1 MPQFAL
7 EETLLLCGC
16 NYNFVKN
23 LDFLNRDELE
33 RFLVQSGI
41 RIDDYINT
49 AMDMSTEIHSGI
61 KREDNQSPF
70 LETHIWPVTRDV
82 IKHYLT
88 VNRNITSVEIV
99 SAILHDV
106 MEDNDRI
113 LDLYKTKEYGFDAYL
128 KYRFGNRVYEICMG
142 LKIKPLENFP
152 GDNDQQ
158 RQLTRFHDYC
168 KGLSSA
174 DYDMKVIKLVDR
186 ANNMKF
192 ISNMPKV
199 DGRLVNSKLKR
210 YLREAEDFYLS
221 FALLE
226 ASTKDLYQNLRESYE
241 SLKSLNMP

>member
-1 MPQFAL
+1 M
-7 EETLLLCGC
+7 
-16 NYNFVKN
+16 KN
-23 LDFLNRDELE
+23 QDFLKRKELE
-33 RFLVQSGI
+33 NFLIRSGI
-41 RIDDYINT
+41 TIDDYVIK
-49 AMDMSTEIHSGI
+49 AMDVSTEVHDGI

-82 IKHYLT
+82 VQHYLT
-88 VNRNITSVEIV
+88 VNRNITGVEIA
-99 SAILHDV
+99 SSILHDV

-128 KYRFGNRVYEICMG
+128 KYRFGIRVYEICMD
-142 LKIKPLENFP
+142 LKIKPLENYS

-158 RQLTRFHDYC
+158 RQLARFHDYC

-186 ANNMKF
+186 ENNMKF
-192 ISNMPKV
+192 ISNI
-199 DGRLVNSKLKR
+199 SKLDGKIVNNKIKR

-226 ASTKDLYQNLRESYE
+226 PAMKDLYLKLRESYE
-241 SLKSLNMP
+241 NLKSLNIT

>member
-1 MPQFAL
+1 M
-7 EETLLLCGC
+7 
-16 NYNFVKN
+16 KN
-23 LDFLNRDELE
+23 QDFLKREDLENFLTQNR
-33 RFLVQSGI
+33 I
-41 RIDDYINT
+41 RIDDYIIK
-49 AMDMSTEIHSGI
+49 AMDVSTEIHNGI

-82 IKHYLT
+82 VNHYLT

-99 SAILHDV
+99 SSILHDV

-128 KYRFGNRVYEICMG
+128 KYRFGIRVHEICLD
-142 LKIKPLENFP
+142 LKIKPLENYS
-152 GDNDQQ
+152 GDNDEQ
-158 RQLTRFHDYC
+158 RQLARFHDYC

-192 ISNMPKV
+192 ISNMPKL
-199 DGRLVNSKLKR
+199 DGNLVNNKIKR

-226 ASTKDLYQNLRESYE
+226 PAMKDLYLKLRESYE
-241 SLKSLNMP
+241 NLKLKNKP

>member
-1 MPQFAL
+1 M
-7 EETLLLCGC
+7 
-16 NYNFVKN
+16 KN
-23 LDFLNRDELE
+23 QDFLKREDLENFLTQNR
-33 RFLVQSGI
+33 I
-41 RIDDYINT
+41 RIDDYIIK
-49 AMDMSTEIHSGI
+49 AMDVSTEIHNGI

-82 IKHYLT
+82 VNHYLM

-99 SAILHDV
+99 SSILHDV

-128 KYRFGNRVYEICMG
+128 KYRFGIRVHEICLD
-142 LKIKPLENFP
+142 LKIKPLENYS
-152 GDNDQQ
+152 GDNDEQ
-158 RQLTRFHDYC
+158 RQLARFHDYC

-192 ISNMPKV
+192 ISNMPKL
-199 DGRLVNSKLKR
+199 DGNLVNNKIKR

-226 ASTKDLYQNLRESYE
+226 PAMKDLYLKLRESYE
-241 SLKSLNMP
+241 NLKLKNKP